1 MKMKFYILIIIS
13 IFCLKCASQGSPTG
27 GPIDESGPEVV
38 SFEPQNNIIGTREP
52 IEIIFNEYID
62 QSSVGSSI
70 FINNSQDFELK
81 VRYNKVILYP
91 LVEWDNTNELFIS
104 RSVRD

>member
-1 MKMKFYILIIIS
+1 MLIDKFLYENEILY
-13 IFCLKCASQGSPTG
+13 FDNNKFFLFTFASQGSPTG
-27 GPIDESGPEVV
+27 GPIDESGPEVL

-70 FINNSQDFELK
+70 FINNS
-81 VRYNKVILYP
+81 
-91 LVEWDNTNELFIS
+91 
-104 RSVRD
+104 